1 MNNKRLIWVDSL
13 KGWLILLVVMGH
25 AIQYCMKD
33 GECESNYWWNLIYS
47 FHMPAFMTLS
57 GFVNYRP
64 NTPPG
69 RIEHIW
75 HFLCEEQ
82 DNSWFHSFY
91 GLLSSGVLLVL

>member
-47 FHMPAFMTLS
+47 FT
-57 GFVNYRP
+57 
-64 NTPPG
+64 
-69 RIEHIW
+69 
-75 HFLCEEQ
+75 C
-82 DNSWFHSFY
+82 
-91 GLLSSGVLLVL
+91 LLLWL